1 MLHILFTT
9 FGRFLRENRNY
20 LNKGVTACRELG
32 EAPGNAS
39 GDLGDTFCQ
48 PLYREFQARL
58 TMYLFT
64 SRLSARHVL
73 EKYSRTSGWF

>member
-1 MLHILFTT
+1 MT
-9 FGRFLRENRNY
+9 
-20 LNKGVTACRELG
+20 VCRELG
-32 EAPGNAS
+32 EEHGNEN

-64 SRLSARHVL
+64 SRFSARHVL
-73 EKYSRTSGWF
+73 EKIVRVVGSRSLVEDELRHQRITATARMIPVT